1 MLLAQPFQY
10 TIPVKVDK
18 NKNAVIIGAG
28 PAGLTAAYE
37 LLNSSGIH
45 PLLFEESRH
54 FGGISRTID
63 YKGNRMDIGGHR
75 FFSKSDTVMKWWQG
89 IMPLQDAPAKDEILL
104 NGNNEAR
111 QDCVSNPERHENVML
126 VRRRIS
132 RIFFLRKFFYYPI
145 ALKLNTFANMGLRHT
160 LCSVLDYLSAQI
172 KKRPNDTLENFYIN
186 RFGKHLY
193 SLFFEE
199 YTKKVWG
206 VHPSQLGADWGA
218 QRVKGVSLFA
228 LLKDALAKPFC
239 RNGVKQGRVETSLIE
254 RFIYPKYGPGQLW
267 EAVADDV
274 IERGAYVRLGHKVT
288 KVNLLRNRVVSVD
301 ITDDDGNCSNVP
313 CDYLLS
319 SMPLK
324 ELVASLSGIE
334 VPDDVRHIADRL
346 PYRDF
351 MTVGLLLSRMKIK
364 NETKLRTYANRI
376 PDTWIYVQEREVK
389 VGRIQIFNNW
399 SPYMVKD
406 YENSMFIGL
415 EYFCNEGDELW
426 QMGDKEFIDMA
437 VEELVKMD
445 MIERDAVMDAT
456 RVKVRKAYPAY
467 YGSYYQLDKVRN
479 FLDGI
484 ENLYCIGRNGQHR
497 YNNMD
502 HSMLTAMAAVDSIV
516 KGNKDRS
523 AVWGVNTEQ
532 EYHEGDK

>member
-10 TIPVKVDK
+10 TMPVKVDK

-28 PAGLTAAYE
+28 PAGLTATYE
-37 LLNSSGIH
+37 LLKNSGIH

-104 NGNNEAR
+104 NGNNEDR
-111 QDCVSNPERHENVML
+111 HDCVSNPERHENVML

-160 LCSVLDYLSAQI
+160 LYSVCDYLSAQI

-206 VHPSQLGADWGA
+206 VHPSRLGADWGT

-254 RFIYPKYGPGQLW
+254 QFIYPKYGPGQLW
-267 EAVADDV
+267 EAVADEV
-274 IERGAYVRLGHKVT
+274 KERGAYVRLGHKVT

-301 ITDDDGNCSNVP
+301 ITDADGNCSNVP

-376 PDTWIYVQEREVK
+376 PDTWIYVQERDVK

-415 EYFCNEGDELW
+415 EYFCSEGDELW

-437 VEELVKMD
+437 VDELVKMD
-445 MIERDAVMDAT
+445 LIERDAVMDAT

-523 AVWGVNTEQ
+523 EVWGVNTEQ